1 MYYDILSSQCFDNW
15 ISVNRFLYSSLLVFC
30 LLIHSSE
37 KGSSECKGTRS
48 TECSVGY
55 KEVAAGVF
63 SIVKA
68 N

>member
-1 MYYDILSSQCFDNW
+1 M
-15 ISVNRFLYSSLLVFC
+15 NRFLYSSLLFFC

-55 KEVAAGVF
+55 KEVATGVF